1 MGDAIHVMAAQPDL
15 WWWYGEAQPEWLAD
29 CLYRL
34 SLVCALSSV
43 GYILYRYTLRRSSF
57 YLRSCQEALQQRFR
71 YLKIPLIFL
80 NQYNSNIKV
89 GH

>member
-1 MGDAIHVMAAQPDL
+1 MEKRSQNGWPTVCIAL
-15 WWWYGEAQPEWLAD
+15 
-29 CLYRL
+29 
-34 SLVCALSSV
+34 CALSSV